1 MRTTPLLLA
10 LALLPAC
17 AFNPTDRA
25 DLDVEAL
32 ATDVP
37 SAPCRTAAPTPED
50 FDGGTFTLA
59 ILPDAPGTEV
69 YLAAWPSFDGEGFS
83 VTVQPRNHETGE
95 LLGEPQRIDAGSIDV
110 AGRFAIDEVVL
121 DFPTEAM
128 GADETAKAGLAA
140 VEGGFCQRSTSIQ
153 GTFEGWTFGPEP
165 TASGGVW
172 FIARQVE

>member
-1 MRTTPLLLA
+1 MRITPLLLA
-10 LALLPAC
+10 LGLLPAC

-32 ATDVP
+32 AADVP

-50 FDGGTFTLA
+50 FDGGAFTLG
-59 ILPDAPGTEV
+59 IIPDAPGTEI
-69 YLAAWPSFDGEGFS
+69 YLTAWPTFDGEDFS
-83 VTVQPRNHETGE
+83 VTVQPRDPDTGE
-95 LLGEPQRIDAGSIDV
+95 LVGEPQRIDAGSIDV

-128 GADETAKAGLAA
+128 GADERGKAALAT

-165 TASGGVW
+165 TASGGYW
-172 FIARQVE
+172 FIARETE